1 MRAERENSNLDSTN
15 TTDDLAKKTDA
26 FIKRGPFLRKVSRMS
41 GKMKGWLLGIGL
53 VTVACLLAVAAIKVQ
68 NERGGIWVPLSA
80 GVIVAAGYAGY
91 YLAKRYDQQELDR
104 TRQLNL
110 IPFTALGIP
119 EEAVHA
125 VSDDSRR
132 FFGIAIDKEKW
143 MLYLMESRNVE
154 ESLAAGNR
162 LRTYAF
168 ESIDRITCDRAL
180 RTTVTSKPAGHSD
193 TFGFTKNDF
202 YHSTTNHYKY
212 NATQHTVG
220 HVLHLHL
227 KNGSTESYELSP
239 SKRLRH
245 SHDCERI
252 VSTLE
257 AALAAYEQAH
267 PRAPK
272 EPPAPSPLSRYWR

>member
-1 MRAERENSNLDSTN
+1 
-15 TTDDLAKKTDA
+15 
-26 FIKRGPFLRKVSRMS
+26 
-41 GKMKGWLLGIGL
+41 
-53 VTVACLLAVAAIKVQ
+53 
-68 NERGGIWVPLSA
+68 
-80 GVIVAAGYAGY
+80 
-91 YLAKRYDQQELDR
+91 AKRYDKQELDQ

-110 IPFTALGIP
+110 APFAALGIP

-143 MLYLMESRNVE
+143 MLYLMESRNVD
-154 ESLAAGNR
+154 ESQSAAQR

-212 NATQHTVG
+212 KTTQYTVG
-220 HVLHLHL
+220 HVLHLHM

-245 SHDCERI
+245 SYD
-252 VSTLE
+252 
-257 AALAAYEQAH
+257 
-267 PRAPK
+267 
-272 EPPAPSPLSRYWR
+272 